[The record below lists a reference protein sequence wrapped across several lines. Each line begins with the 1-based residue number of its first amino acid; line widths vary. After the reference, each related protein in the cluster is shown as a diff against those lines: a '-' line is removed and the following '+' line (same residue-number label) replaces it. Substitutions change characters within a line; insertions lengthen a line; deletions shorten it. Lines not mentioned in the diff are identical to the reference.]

1 MAFRFPTNDI
11 AKKRKSLHRALEK
24 YIASHY
30 VELQEI
36 QECTKSYAIQA
47 QTAPDEELGCASPQE
62 HLLAIPKIMAQ
73 KCCDR
78 GNYFFEENESALQ
91 ERIQHRSDTF
101 QEYLFYLIGQKDLT
115 NAQVYTDGYISKQ
128 TFSKIKQNK
137 DYHPEKTTALQL
149 CIGAKLNIDE
159 TKDLLARAGY
169 AISPCD
175 LRDIIVA
182 FFIENE
188 VYDMTEIEIALE
200 EHGLPCFV

>member
-1 MAFRFPTNDI
+1 MKFRFPTNEI
-11 AKKRKSLHRALEK
+11 AKKRKSLHQALEK

-30 VELQEI
+30 EGEKRAEHKDWAVKGIRAFLCANVSE
-36 QECTKSYAIQA
+36 SY
-47 QTAPDEELGCASPQE
+47 EEP
-62 HLLAIPKIMAQ
+62 IIMAQ
-73 KCCDR
+73 DCCDV

-91 ERIQHRSDTF
+91 ERIHHMSDTF
-101 QEYLFYLIGQKDLT
+101 QEYLFYLIEQKGLT
-115 NAQVYTDGYISKQ
+115 NAQVYTDAYISKQ

-175 LRDIIVA
+175 LRDIIIA
-182 FFIENE
+182 FFIEHE
-188 VYDMTEIEIALE
+188 MYDMTEIEIALE
-200 EHGLPCFV
+200 EHGVPCFV